1 MSTHD
6 STTDLE
12 RRLGAIGSPAAALDA
27 ARAALASR
35 ADADG
40 SLEVAYRVVDS
51 PIGALLVASSAAG
64 VVRVAFEVEGH
75 DRVLDELAA
84 TVSPRVLHA
93 PARTDHVAR
102 QLEQYFSGERTGFD
116 VALDL
121 QLVSG
126 FRRQVVEHLVEIPY
140 GRTASYG
147 SVAAGLGN
155 AGASRAVGSACSHNP
170 VPVLLPCHRVV
181 RSDGSI
187 GQYLGGTDAKV
198 LLLQLESGGQQPA
211 SDAAGPRSPRS
222 QR

>member
-1 MSTHD
+1 MSTD
-6 STTDLE
+6 DRTEDLQ
-12 RRLGAIGSPAAALDA
+12 RRLGAIDPPLAALDA
-27 ARAALASR
+27 ARATLGAR

-40 SLEVAYRVVDS
+40 ALDLAYRVVDS
-51 PIGALLVASSAAG
+51 PIGALLVAASAGG
-64 VVRVAFEVEGH
+64 VVRVAFECEDH
-75 DRVLDELAA
+75 DRVLEELADSVG
-84 TVSPRVLHA
+84 TRVLRT

-102 QLEQYFSGERTGFD
+102 QLERYFDGELHEFD

-181 RSDGSI
+181 RSDGAI
-187 GQYLGGTDAKV
+187 GQYLGGTEAKV
-198 LLLQLESGGQQPA
+198 QLLELESG
-211 SDAAGPRSPRS
+211 RSPLSVR
-222 QR
+222 R